1 MPSPML
7 MLFLSRIVFV
17 GFSQTTTF
25 TRADTPLYA
34 CTVTVAEPALTPLIC
49 VPLTATYF
57 LLLVERLSVV
67 SHTSPSVFT
76 TVAGMSTTR
85 PLMTLI
91 VPAI

>member
-1 MPSPML
+1 M
-7 MLFLSRIVFV
+7 
-17 GFSQTTTF
+17 
-25 TRADTPLYA
+25 PLYA
-34 CTVTVAEPALTPLIC
+34 RTVTVADPALTPLIC

-57 LLLVERLSVV
+57 LLLVDRLSVV